1 MKYWAHIKEFL
12 YTNKERLIGIL
23 SISIMLVQ
31 LFQQYSE
38 NEIAEYYRG
47 ADQIKT
53 MMVHKL
59 SLSNQFKLQQIIA
72 LEKAH
77 FYDTSLDKSSSSV
90 YSNYKT
96 DSITPEKYKKLI
108 TEMNIKVIKGEVN
121 ISEFYSFAEQISKLE
136 AEQQSEG
143 HERLLLGLEF
153 LAEKGTPWQKRKNR
167 AETTQLVLVL
177 FVFML
182 SILKTEMTDSKQN
195 KTK

>member
-23 SISIMLVQ
+23 SILIMLVQ

-38 NEIAEYYRG
+38 NEIAEYFRG

-53 MMVHKL
+53 MMAHKL
-59 SLSNQFKLQQIIA
+59 SLSNQFTLQQIIA

-77 FYDTSLDKSSSSV
+77 FYDTSLDKSSSST

-96 DSITPEKYKKLI
+96 DSVTPEKYMKLL
-108 TEMNIKVIKGEVN
+108 TEMDKKVKKGEVN
-121 ISEFYSFAEQISKLE
+121 VSEFYSFAEQISKLE
-136 AEQQSEG
+136 ANQQIEG
-143 HERLLLGLEF
+143 HELLLSGLEF
-153 LAEKGTPWQKRKNR
+153 LSEKGTPWQKWKNR

-182 SILKTEMTDSKQN
+182 SILKAETTVSKQN